1 VTDLREVELTS
12 VDLSGGEAPHPAKTI
27 KTWRCQKQTGGVKCR
42 HDNPKR
48 FEICQK
54 CGKKRKPFKRQAH
67 FSLLDLPYEAFVL
80 VNGEFG
86 ERCGICGAPPVNKR
100 NDRDHEHSAR
110 GLVRGILCHRCNRVL
125 GKRMEAA
132 VRQMGMTLPEW
143 LRAAAD
149 YVERA
154 EEWRGINLEALL

>member
-1 VTDLREVELTS
+1 M
-12 VDLSGGEAPHPAKTI
+12 APR
-27 KTWRCQKQTGGVKCR
+27 TWTCQRVTGGVTCKAV
-42 HDNPKR
+42 NPKTLH
-48 FEICQK
+48 ICPT
-54 CGKKRKPFKRQAH
+54 CGKRRPKTKREQH
-67 FSLLDLPYEAFVL
+67 FSLLDLPYEFFVL

-86 ERCGICGAPPVNKR
+86 ERCGICGAPPVTKK

-110 GLVRGILCHRCNRVL
+110 GLVRGLLCHNCNRTL

-132 VRQMGMTLPEW
+132 VRQSGMTLPEW

-154 EEWRGINLEALL
+154 EEWRGINLEAFL